1 MKNSVTM
8 KWALVGLA
16 LTFSTGLY
24 AQALYIAPTGD
35 VGIGTEL
42 PISSLEITRDD
53 GTAQVLVNET
63 SVEAAPRT
71 LFQLRNPGNTKCG
84 VFNPDADVQWS
95 FANPGSG
102 FRLSRQGSGVV
113 EMEITN
119 DGNLIIA
126 GLLTEESDVNS
137 KSNIVEVK
145 PAEVLEAVASL
156 PVSRWEYK
164 DSPGEVH
171 MGPMAQDFHAAFGL
185 GATDTGI
192 STLETSG
199 VALAAIKALIEENR
213 QLKSQMQEMQERYED
228 VEELVGQ
235 ILENQAQDIMLV
247 RTETN

>member
-1 MKNSVTM
+1 
-8 KWALVGLA
+8 
-16 LTFSTGLY
+16 
-24 AQALYIAPTGD
+24 
-35 VGIGTEL
+35 
-42 PISSLEITRDD
+42 
-53 GTAQVLVNET
+53 
-63 SVEAAPRT
+63 
-71 LFQLRNPGNTKCG
+71 
-84 VFNPDADVQWS
+84 
-95 FANPGSG
+95 
-102 FRLSRQGSGVV
+102 
-113 EMEITN
+113 MEITN

-137 KSNIVEVK
+137 KSNIVEVN

-156 PVSRWEYK
+156 PVSRWEYE

-192 STLETSG
+192 STLDTSG

-228 VEELVGQ
+228 VEELVVQ
-235 ILENQAQDIMLV
+235 ILENQAQDKMLV